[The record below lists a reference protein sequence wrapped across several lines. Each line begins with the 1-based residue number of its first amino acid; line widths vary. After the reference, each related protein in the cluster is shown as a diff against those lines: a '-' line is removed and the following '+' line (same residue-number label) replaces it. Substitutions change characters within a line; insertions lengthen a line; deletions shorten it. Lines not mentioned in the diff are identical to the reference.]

1 MKSIYKFIIFASVP
15 FLIFSCESPKNKAEI
30 TFDSPQEFA
39 NHLNSYIDSIKIY
52 NENWNLELKSLS
64 EKKSENIEKLK
75 TIRAQYD
82 QFINR
87 AIEELHKMEDEGL
100 YAKELKVN
108 YLKFLN
114 LEKTNIPKLM
124 LPFESLDFSDSAKI
138 MSFIQSKFEEVQTHQ
153 FNQTEA
159 FMNIKSFKKLYYK
172 ENKLELSPTA
182 VPKNEIDSVK

>member
-172 ENKLELSPTA
+172 ENKLQLSPTA